1 MNKIVDKANEVL
13 VQVQHYTSHHQNFFP
28 CCELHLFMICSASNL
43 VNFTLLL
50 NSCLVKTCLVM
61 PHVVN
66 KAVQVQFKTKS
77 AVVKEMLAPDEIKG
91 QDRAEAEAANKT
103 TTAARACTRNG
114 RR

>member
-13 VQVQHYTSHHQNFFP
+13 VQAQHYTSHHQNFFP
-28 CCELHLFMICSASNL
+28 CCELHLLICSASNL

-66 KAVQVQFKTKS
+66 KAVQVQFQTKP
-77 AVVKEMLAPDEIKG
+77 AVVKEMLAPEIKG
-91 QDRAEAEAANKT
+91 RDRA
-103 TTAARACTRNG
+103 
-114 RR
+114 